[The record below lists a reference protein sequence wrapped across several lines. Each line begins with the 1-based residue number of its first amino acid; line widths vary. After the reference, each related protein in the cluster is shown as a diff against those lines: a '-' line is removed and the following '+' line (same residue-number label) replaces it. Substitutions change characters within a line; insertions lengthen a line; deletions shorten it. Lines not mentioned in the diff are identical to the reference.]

1 MRVDRRRF
9 IGVSAATMGAL
20 AFPGTGCARV
30 LGAAESNSKTG
41 LIFHELY
48 MWHNTGNHAGPVPYG
63 NPVQPYAH
71 VEGPE
76 SKRRFRN
83 LLEVTG
89 LTDQLYMIKPR
100 AALESEILRFHSAEY
115 IQKLKDLSS
124 GIGGDAGPYTPM
136 GTGSYEIALLS
147 AGGVLTGLEAILEG
161 KINNAYA
168 LVRPPGHHAL
178 ADLGLGFCLLGN
190 AAIAGLHAFEN
201 FDLERIAFVDWD
213 VHHGN
218 GTQAA
223 FYSDP
228 RALTISL
235 HQDKLFPLDS
245 GSHQENGAGAGEGY
259 NINIPLPAGSGV
271 GAYTYA
277 YEQVV
282 LPALD
287 NFKPQLIIVP
297 SGFDAGAQDPMG
309 RMMMHSEGYRSLTK
323 MIKDAAKLHCGGK
336 LLMCHE
342 GGYNPTTVPFDGLAV
357 IEELSGISTGTVD
370 PFAPVFA
377 ELGGQELQ
385 PHQKAMVDK
394 AALLLEK
401 LPVT

>member
-1 MRVDRRRF
+1 MKLDRRGF
-9 IGVSAATMGAL
+9 IGSSAAA
-20 AFPGTGCARV
+20 
-30 LGAAESNSKTG
+30 LGAFAFSAGSYAHIIGGNESNSKTG
-41 LIFHELY
+41 FVFHELY
-48 MWHNTGNHAGPVPYG
+48 MWHNTGNYAGPVPYG
-63 NPVQPYAH
+63 NPVQPHEH
-71 VEGPE
+71 VEGPDA
-76 SKRRFRN
+76 KRRFRN

-89 LTDQLYMIKPR
+89 LIDQLQMIKPR
-100 AALESEILRFHSAEY
+100 AALESEILRFHSAKY
-115 IQKLKDLSS
+115 IQKLKIISK

-147 AGGVLTGLEAILEG
+147 AGGVLAGLEAVLNN
-161 KINNAYA
+161 KVNNAYA

-178 ADLGLGFCLLGN
+178 SDLGLGFCLLGN

-201 FDLERIAFVDWD
+201 FGLERIAFVDWD

-228 RALTISL
+228 RALTISI
-235 HQDKLFPLDS
+235 HQDNLFPMNS
-245 GSHQENGAGAGEGY
+245 GGHQENGEGLGEGY

-277 YEQVV
+277 YEKVV

-287 NFKPQLIIVP
+287 RFRPQLIIVP
-297 SGFDAGAQDPMG
+297 AGFDAGAQDPMG
-309 RMMMHSEGYRSLTK
+309 RMMMHSGGYRSLTK
-323 MIKDAAKLHCGGK
+323 MVKEAAELHCSGK

-342 GGYNPTTVPFDGLAV
+342 GGYNASTVPFDGLAV
-357 IEELSGISTGTVD
+357 IEELSGISTGIAD
-370 PFAPVFA
+370 PFAPIFS

-385 PHQKAMVDK
+385 PHQKSMIDK
-394 AALLLEK
+394 AILLLNK